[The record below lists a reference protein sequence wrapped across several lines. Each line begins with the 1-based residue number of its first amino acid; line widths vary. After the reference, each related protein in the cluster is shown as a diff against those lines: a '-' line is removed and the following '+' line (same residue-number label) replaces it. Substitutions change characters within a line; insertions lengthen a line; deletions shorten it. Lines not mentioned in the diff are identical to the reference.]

1 MDLHLPTE
9 GLERYKSAS
18 QRARVSTEP
27 WGLAN
32 LYCPACDSPRIES
45 LPTNTPAHDFQ
56 CPTCHE
62 WFQLKSK
69 STSFGRRVQDGAF
82 DSMERAILRG
92 QTPNLFL
99 LQYTRPDL
107 HVKNVMVIPHFAFT
121 ASILEKRKPL
131 SAEADRAGW
140 VGCNF
145 MLDRIS
151 PDAQIYMIQDGD
163 VAPPAR
169 VREKYKRLRPREKPK
184 VENRGW
190 TLDVM
195 NVVRSL
201 HRKQF
206 FLSDIYAHENEL
218 AESHPKN
225 AHVRDKIRQQLQVL
239 RDLGLLEFLGSG
251 SYRLR

>member
-1 MDLHLPTE
+1 MNLSLPTE
-9 GLERYKSAS
+9 GLKNYKSAS

-56 CPTCHE
+56 CPACNG

-69 STSFGRRVQDGAF
+69 SASFGRRVQDGAF

-107 HVKNVMVIPHFAFT
+107 LVKNVMVIPHFAFT

-131 SAEADRAGW
+131 SPEAERAGW

-145 MLDRIS
+145 MLDRVP
-151 PDAQIYMIQDGD
+151 PDAKIYMIQDGN
-163 VAPPAR
+163 VASAAG
-169 VREKYKRLRPREKPK
+169 VREKYKRLRPLEKLNGEK
-184 VENRGW
+184 RGW
-190 TLDVM
+190 TLDVL
-195 NVVRSL
+195 NAVRSL
-201 HRKQF
+201 GKIQF
-206 FLSDIYAHENEL
+206 ELPELYALENTL
-218 AESHPKN
+218 KKLHPDN
-225 AHVRDKIRQQLQVL
+225 HQIHPKIRQQLQVL
-239 RDLGLLEFLGSG
+239 RDLGLLDFLGDG